1 LKLVNECDRSY
12 IGANSSIDNELTHF
26 AFNNAPGDG
35 DPSMPFDLKEA
46 NQLSN
51 FILVFKG

>member
-1 LKLVNECDRSY
+1 MT
-12 IGANSSIDNELTHF
+12 NSNT
-26 AFNNAPGDG
+26 DG